1 MLCKALGLVRWAGTE
16 VTGNKVVI
24 VYGNVGILMV
34 EGGFR
39 RGGGP
44 RHRPR
49 GDDVVAVLLQTGLWI
64 KSSPGGR

>member
-24 VYGNVGILMV
+24 VYGKVGILMV

-39 RGGGP
+39 RGGGT